1 MKRPIRLVALA
12 ALVASA
18 SLLVGAC
25 TGKDAVNQTAGGQ
38 FRFVSGTSLGKTY
51 PVNGRKLAG
60 DFTADLINGGSLT
73 LRQQAGKVVVINFW
87 ATWCGPCTTETPQLD
102 AMYRQVKSQGVQVIG
117 IDTKDIRDKAQAF
130 VKDNGI
136 TFPIAF
142 DERGAT
148 AIALGRIP
156 ALSLPFTVLVDKKQR
171 IAAVYLSRLTPNDL
185 EPVLTQ
191 LETET

>member
-12 ALVASA
+12 ALAASA
-18 SLLVGAC
+18 SLLLAAC

-38 FRFVSGTSLGKTY
+38 FRFVSGTTLGKTY
-51 PVNGRKLAG
+51 PVGSRKLAG
-60 DFTADLINGGSLT
+60 DFTADLLNGGTIT

-102 AMYRQVKSQGVQVIG
+102 AMYRQVKAQGVQVIG
-117 IDTKDIRDKAQAF
+117 IDTKDSRNEAQAF
-130 VKDNGI
+130 IKDNGI

-142 DERGAT
+142 DEPGAT

-171 IAAVYLSRLTPNDL
+171 IAAVYLSRLTPADL

>member
-12 ALVASA
+12 ALAASA
-18 SLLVGAC
+18 SLLLAAC

-38 FRFVSGTSLGKTY
+38 FRFVSGTTLGKTY
-51 PVNGRKLAG
+51 PVGSRKLAG
-60 DFTADLINGGSLT
+60 DFTADLINGGTIT

-102 AMYRQVKSQGVQVIG
+102 AMYRQVKAQGVQVIG
-117 IDTKDIRDKAQAF
+117 IDTKDSRNEAQAF
-130 VKDNGI
+130 IKDNGI

-142 DERGAT
+142 DEPGAT

-171 IAAVYLSRLTPNDL
+171 IAAVYLSRLTPADL